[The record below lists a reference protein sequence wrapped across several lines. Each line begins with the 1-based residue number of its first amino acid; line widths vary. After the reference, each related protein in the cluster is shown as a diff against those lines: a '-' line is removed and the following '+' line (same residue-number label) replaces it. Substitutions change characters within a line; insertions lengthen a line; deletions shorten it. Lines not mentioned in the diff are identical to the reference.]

1 MLSFEEKQEVLLS
14 FPNIKLCYDNIKHNK
29 VNNNEKTKFDICLAI
44 PCGKKCFAWF
54 TQYKNKNVCLLL
66 DLGRNKNIYDIKI
79 VNCVFKNELVYG
91 EHGTIFYG
99 TMFHNSS
106 ERCSNN
112 NLLDSFF
119 SVEDIFYWKGNNVN
133 KENWLNKYHILL
145 EIFKNNIKQV
155 AYNKNFVVFG
165 LPLIATNLTELKKL
179 INDVK
184 YKIYDIHLQLFN
196 DINLINTISYNSLD
210 AYIIKNNN
218 SNSSNNS
225 NSTIVLQPPL
235 QPKQLYKNPST
246 QYKHQYPGQNNS
258 YKVNNSISETN
269 KKKTEFVFNV
279 KPDIQNDIYN
289 LYCIENNEEVF
300 YNIAYIP
307 DYKTSV
313 MMNKLFRNIKEND
326 NLDLLEES
334 DDEEE
339 FQNENADRF
348 VNINK
353 SLLMICK
360 YNYKFKKW
368 YPIKQ
373 FVNKNMD
380 CNINNDIIV
389 KQSDLINYEK
399 TNQNNTKIKSKFIKR
414 F

>member
-66 DLGRNKNIYDIKI
+66 DLGKNKNIYDIKI

-91 EHGTIFYG
+91 EYGTIFYG

-106 ERCSNN
+106 DKCTNN
-112 NLLDSFF
+112 KLLDSFF

-133 KENWLNKYHILL
+133 KEKWLNKYHILL
-145 EIFKNNIKQV
+145 EIFKNEVKQV
-155 AYNKNFVVFG
+155 TYNKNFVVFG
-165 LPLIATNLTELKKL
+165 LPLISTNLTELKK
-179 INDVK
+179 IIGDIK

-210 AYIIKNNN
+210 SYIIKNNN
-218 SNSSNNS
+218 NN
-225 NSTIVLQPPL
+225 NNNNILLQS
-235 QPKQLYKNPST
+235 QPKQLYKTPLT
-246 QYKHQYPGQNNS
+246 QYQCLSQNIS
-258 YKVNNSISETN
+258 YKVNNLNSETN
-269 KKKTEFVFNV
+269 KKKTEVVFNI

-289 LYCIENNEEVF
+289 LYCIENNQEVF

-313 MMNKLFRNIKEND
+313 MMNKIFRNIKEND

-339 FQNENADRF
+339 FQNENIDRF
-348 VNINK
+348 VNMNK

-368 YPIKQ
+368 YPIKE
-373 FVNKNMD
+373 FLNMN

-389 KQSDLINYEK
+389 KQSELINYEK
-399 TNQNNTKIKSKFIKR
+399 TNQKNTSTNTNTNTNTNTKFIKR